1 MKMARVLIQ
10 HFKDDATGEKLAD
23 FVHNCAVEE
32 ARLKYGV
39 DFDAHE
45 YVKEITSKDY
55 FEQRMKTFKGRNN
68 SLMMYEYG
76 SPLLGHSK
84 SDISDGGHHH
94 NKAGLINTVSE
105 STNSQKKSPL
115 IAVRPLDSGL
125 YSQIKEEDE
134 SRQTSSIRTDSDAE
148 SLTSTERARKRE
160 LKESNVFLLNV
171 MQGRFPEDMR
181 NSKITSTDRENLS
194 TLIPQFVN
202 KDSNV
207 TQEPVITYQDVF
219 EEAQRQNFRATE
231 SVRVPNLSTLV
242 PNQPGTNR
250 QTETDNNTTFT
261 GNSFMVPA
269 PQSQSKIENQPAYK
283 DVE

>member
-1 MKMARVLIQ
+1 MARVLIQ

-105 STNSQKKSPL
+105 STNS
-115 IAVRPLDSGL
+115 
-125 YSQIKEEDE
+125 
-134 SRQTSSIRTDSDAE
+134 
-148 SLTSTERARKRE
+148 
-160 LKESNVFLLNV
+160 
-171 MQGRFPEDMR
+171 
-181 NSKITSTDRENLS
+181 
-194 TLIPQFVN
+194 
-202 KDSNV
+202 
-207 TQEPVITYQDVF
+207 
-219 EEAQRQNFRATE
+219 
-231 SVRVPNLSTLV
+231 
-242 PNQPGTNR
+242 
-250 QTETDNNTTFT
+250 
-261 GNSFMVPA
+261 
-269 PQSQSKIENQPAYK
+269 
-283 DVE
+283 